1 MIVAPLPDNE
11 YARLRELKKYD
22 VLDTGMEKSFNDIVE
37 IAAQVCG
44 VPISLVSLVDEK
56 RQWFKARF
64 GVDAS
69 ETPRDYAFCAHT
81 ILDTQILEVENALE
95 DERFFDNP
103 LVTSEPDIRFYSG
116 APLITREGYAL
127 GTLCV
132 IDTKPK
138 QLTHE
143 QKLILEKLAE
153 QVVYLLELRLAQK
166 KVNEV
171 SQAKSTFLSN
181 MSHELRTPL
190 NAIIGF
196 SQLLESDTDIPLHEQ
211 HQQSVSM
218 IHQSGRHLLALIN
231 EVLDLTKVETK
242 QFDLDISTLA
252 CSEIVSECVD
262 MVGPL
267 AQDKNISITYTQ
279 DEEHYIQAD
288 PTRIKQVLLNLL
300 SNAIK
305 YNQKHGEISITS
317 EALGSALVR
326 ITVSD
331 NGLGI
336 PESRQDEIFAPFN
349 RVGREASNIQGTGIG
364 LTLVKNIVEAMD
376 GFIDFKSEENKGSEF
391 WVELP
396 AAKLN

>member
-138 QLTHE
+138 QLTDE

-166 KVNEV
+166 K
-171 SQAKSTFLSN
+171 
-181 MSHELRTPL
+181 
-190 NAIIGF
+190 
-196 SQLLESDTDIPLHEQ
+196 
-211 HQQSVSM
+211 
-218 IHQSGRHLLALIN
+218 
-231 EVLDLTKVETK
+231 
-242 QFDLDISTLA
+242 
-252 CSEIVSECVD
+252 
-262 MVGPL
+262 
-267 AQDKNISITYTQ
+267 
-279 DEEHYIQAD
+279 
-288 PTRIKQVLLNLL
+288 
-300 SNAIK
+300 
-305 YNQKHGEISITS
+305 
-317 EALGSALVR
+317 
-326 ITVSD
+326 
-331 NGLGI
+331 
-336 PESRQDEIFAPFN
+336 
-349 RVGREASNIQGTGIG
+349 
-364 LTLVKNIVEAMD
+364 
-376 GFIDFKSEENKGSEF
+376 
-391 WVELP
+391 
-396 AAKLN
+396 